1 MTIYYILEAV
11 LLMGLVMGSS
21 VQFSSERS
29 RKVIFYTLVVLLT
42 FLACF
47 RDVSVGKDTQYYIR
61 LFNTIRSV
69 RWVDLWS
76 FSRQTGY
83 EIGYVVYNKFLSLIS
98 SHGQVVTIGNS
109 LILMLLAA
117 QFTRKECSNPIL
129 GLYVFYAIGIYQSS
143 FNIASSLIAAYIVFS
158 GIDSIR
164 NRKLIKYSACV
175 LVATLFHTAAIM
187 MIVLYFVYNA
197 KINTKRILVF
207 LGGGIAIAFFLSR
220 ILVLATRFIP
230 LKYTRYMTRASD
242 NGMILLFHLLIL
254 GAVFIVQMAS
264 SKTLAVND
272 ERDIRIHT
280 WSVMLEIVFLM
291 MAIRIDIFTR
301 VAYFFMPSLPI
312 FIDKAIEKTDQSGN
326 RRLLYS
332 GLVVAIGLQYIIRLQ
347 VNNIGGSIPYMFF
360 F

>member
-1 MTIYYILEAV
+1 MSIYFVLEAV
-11 LLMGLVMGSS
+11 LLIGLVMSNS
-21 VQFSSERS
+21 VQFSSKKS
-29 RKVIFYTLVVLLT
+29 RKFIYFVFVSVLT
-42 FLACF
+42 FIACF
-47 RDVSVGKDTQYYIR
+47 RGVSVGKDTQYYIR

-69 RWVDLWS
+69 RWIDLWT

-98 SHGQVVTIGNS
+98 SSGQVVTIGNS
-109 LILMLLAA
+109 LVLMLLAA
-117 QFTRKECSNPIL
+117 RFTRKECSNPLL

-143 FNIASSLIAAYIVFS
+143 FNIVSSMISAYIVMS
-158 GIDSIR
+158 GLDEIR
-164 NRKLIKYSACV
+164 NRRLIRYALYV
-175 LVATLFHTAAIM
+175 LVGALFHTAAVM
-187 MIVLYFVYNA
+187 MIVLYFLYNV
-197 KINTKRILVF
+197 KINTKRILAV
-207 LGGGIAIAFFLSR
+207 LGGGVAIAFFLSR
-220 ILVLATRFIP
+220 VLALATRFMP

-272 ERDIRIHT
+272 EDDIRIHT

-301 VAYFFMPSLPI
+301 VAYFFMPCLPVFI
-312 FIDKAIEKTDQSGN
+312 NKSIDKIGQTGN
-326 RRLLYS
+326 RFLLYF